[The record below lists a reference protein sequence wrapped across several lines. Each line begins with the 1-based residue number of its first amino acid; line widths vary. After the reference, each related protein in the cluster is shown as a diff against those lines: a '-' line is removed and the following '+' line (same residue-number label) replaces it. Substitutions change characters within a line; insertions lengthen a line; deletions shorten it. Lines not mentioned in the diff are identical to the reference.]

1 MRYEWDDEKDK
12 ENRSKHKMSL
22 SAGIPVFD
30 DPYRLEAYG
39 TMEAYN
45 EDRFVTIGTDKEL
58 DTLYVCYTMR
68 SDGNVTR
75 LISVRRAEKHE
86 RQLYEQQTMW

>member
-1 MRYEWDDEKDK
+1 MRYEWDEEKDK
-12 ENRSKHKMSL
+12 ENRRKHKMSL

-30 DPYRLEAYG
+30 DPYRLEAYDG
-39 TMEAYN
+39 RKAYG
-45 EDRFVTIGTDKEL
+45 EDRFITLGMDKEL

-68 SDGNVTR
+68 SNGNVTR

-86 RQLYEQQTMW
+86 RRLYEQRKSW

>member
-12 ENRSKHKMSL
+12 ENRRKHKISL

-30 DPYRLEAYG
+30 DPYRLEAFDNR
-39 TMEAYN
+39 EAYD
-45 EDRFVTIGTDKEL
+45 EDRFITIGLDKEL

-68 SDGNVTR
+68 SYLNTTR

-86 RQLYEQQTMW
+86 RRLYKQQ